1 MGELGA
7 MFVIFVVIVGILY
20 IGGAIFNAM
29 GNIGLLIVLLF
40 PIIIGLI
47 IKLAKTID
55 EKERKQRESKITP
68 PKKYKNFDWDY

>member
-1 MGELGA
+1 MGEIGA
-7 MFVIFVVIVGILY
+7 MFVIFVVIVSVLY

-29 GNIGLLIVLLF
+29 GNIGLLIVFFF

-55 EKERKQRESKITP
+55 EKERKQRESKITL
-68 PKKYKNFDWDY
+68 PKKYKGFDWDY